1 MRPLVSICI
10 PNYNGE
16 RFLKAAIESA
26 LSQTYP
32 RIEVVVV
39 DNASTDGSWNIIGS
53 FRKAKKVRQRINVGY
68 NDNLNT
74 CVAVAKG
81 KYIKILHSDDVLESD
96 AVEKQVAMME
106 NNPSTGLVYG
116 SANFMD
122 ENGIFIKKFSVS
134 DEDFIVHGTEKL
146 KELLEGN
153 HIIFPSVMMRKECF
167 ESVGIFDGEIPYCND
182 WDMWMR
188 ICMKYDIGHIG
199 SVTASY
205 RTYSSSGG
213 TVRYE
218 TTDISGLQQY
228 RCLSKI
234 LSVIKDVDML
244 KRRSHYYKRLAKE
257 QISRGLDLARRGKR
271 VHGRRYIMSAAVM
284 CDSFWM
290 RLASY
295 LICLATYV
303 LPAGLILATGKRV
316 IRS

>member
-1 MRPLVSICI
+1 MKPLVSICI

-16 RFLKAAIESA
+16 RFLKSAIESA

-39 DNASTDGSWNIIGS
+39 DNASTDGSWDIVRS
-53 FRKAKKVRQRINVGY
+53 FRKVKKVRQRINVGY

-74 CVAVAKG
+74 CVAVANG
-81 KYIKILHSDDVLESD
+81 KYIKILHSDDILESD

-106 NNPSTGLVYG
+106 SNPNTGLVCG
-116 SANFMD
+116 SVNFMD
-122 ENGIFIKKFSVS
+122 ESGSFIKKFSVS
-134 DEDFIVHGTEKL
+134 DEDFIIRGMDKL
-146 KELLEGN
+146 RELLEGN

-167 ESVGIFDGEIPYCND
+167 ESVGLFDGEIPYCND

-205 RTYSSSGG
+205 RIHKNSGG

-218 TTDISGLQQY
+218 TVDISGLQQY

-234 LSVIKDVDML
+234 LSMIKDENIL
-244 KRRSHYYKRLAKE
+244 GSRSHYYKRLAKE

-295 LICLATYV
+295 LICLATYI
-303 LPAGLILATGKRV
+303 LPAGMMLSAGKK
-316 IRS
+316 IIS